1 MARPNQEAIDT
12 FISVTGASEDVAI
25 RKLQEHGGDLNEA
38 VDAHYSEGDRTIARA
53 VPQNELMDM
62 IDIAHQQSRE
72 AASSIFSAAGRDF
85 DAFSPLGPNFGR
97 SLFDSMS
104 EFWSWAPFGSFARDR
119 REIPFAF
126 GDRNEPFV
134 SHPREVREIP
144 IEFKDGNGSSPTI
157 EDVTHASH
165 VYAHEPEIH
174 GTVTFD
180 GEDDG

>member
-12 FISVTGASEDVAI
+12 FISVTGASEDVAV

-53 VPQNELMDM
+53 VPHNEVMDM
-62 IDIAHQQSRE
+62 IDMAHQQSGKRN
-72 AASSIFSAAGRDF
+72 F
-85 DAFSPLGPNFGR
+85 DAFSPLDPNFGR

-104 EFWSWAPFGSFARDR
+104 EFWSRAPFGSFARDR

-126 GDRNEPFV
+126 GDWNEPFV

-144 IEFKDGNGSSPTI
+144 IEFKDGNGSYPTI

-165 VYAHEPEIH
+165 AYAHEPEIH
-174 GTVTFD
+174 GTVTID

>member
-1 MARPNQEAIDT
+1 MLFNVNLLGI
-12 FISVTGASEDVAI
+12 
-25 RKLQEHGGDLNEA
+25 QEHGGDLNEA